1 VNVSRK
7 SIVKNISTVA
17 LAQQT
22 FRTDSLEWVGR
33 EPNLFKFLKRKE
45 YSRNRA
51 SDAYDALR
59 KGFADLG
66 ANFEEIDSTI
76 YFALHREAM
85 ALGGDKAIENFKI
98 IFKEVW
104 QSNESVCR
112 VQVLKDVYRQRGQ
125 HFERV
130 FG

>member
-1 VNVSRK
+1 MEAKV
-7 SIVKNISTVA
+7 
-17 LAQQT
+17 L
-22 FRTDSLEWVGR
+22 
-33 EPNLFKFLKRKE
+33 KFLKRKE
-45 YSRNRA
+45 YSRSRA
-51 SDAYDALR
+51 SDAHDALR

-66 ANFEEIDSTI
+66 ANFEAMDSTI

-104 QSNESVCR
+104 QTSESATR
-112 VQVLKDVYRQRGQ
+112 AQVLKDVYRQRGQ

>member
-1 VNVSRK
+1 V
-7 SIVKNISTVA
+7 
-17 LAQQT
+17 L
-22 FRTDSLEWVGR
+22 
-33 EPNLFKFLKRKE
+33 KFLKRKE

-51 SDAYDALR
+51 SEAHDALR

-66 ANFEEIDSTI
+66 ANFEEMDSTI
-76 YFALHREAM
+76 YLALHREAM
-85 ALGGDKAIENFKI
+85 ALGGEKAIENLKI

-104 QSNESVCR
+104 QRNESACR
-112 VQVLKDVYRQRGQ
+112 LQVLKDVYQQRGQ

>member
-1 VNVSRK
+1 MSSRLLA
-7 SIVKNISTVA
+7 SHPDCRAVLIQIVA
-17 LAQQT
+17 LQ
-22 FRTDSLEWVGR
+22 
-33 EPNLFKFLKRKE
+33 KFLKRKE

-51 SDAYDALR
+51 SDAHDALR
-59 KGFADLG
+59 KGFAELG

-85 ALGGDKAIENFKI
+85 ALGGDKAVENFKT

-104 QSNESVCR
+104 QTNESADR
-112 VQVLKDVYRQRGQ
+112 VQALKDVYCQRGQ

>member
-1 VNVSRK
+1 MQTNCKKHFHSCVGATDISNRFSRL
-7 SIVKNISTVA
+7 S
-17 LAQQT
+17 
-22 FRTDSLEWVGR
+22 GR
-33 EPNLFKFLKRKE
+33 IEAKVLKFLKRKG

-51 SDAYDALR
+51 FDAHDALR

-104 QSNESVCR
+104 QRNESA
-112 VQVLKDVYRQRGQ
+112 
-125 HFERV
+125 
-130 FG
+130 